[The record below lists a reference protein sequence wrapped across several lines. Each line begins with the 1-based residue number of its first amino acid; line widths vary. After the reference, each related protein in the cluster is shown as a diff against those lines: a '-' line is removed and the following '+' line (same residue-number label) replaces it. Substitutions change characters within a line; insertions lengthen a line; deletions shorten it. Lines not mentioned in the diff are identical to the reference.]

1 MTEVILDSIDGGKS
15 KAKLIRIYKKE
26 GENVKTG
33 DTLFELEAAKN
44 NMKITAEVDGV
55 IVQIKVI
62 EGDEI
67 KTGETLAVI
76 KEDSVRDIKQADK
89 SLEENENKSIIKES
103 KKQTDFK
110 YDIAILGG
118 GPGGY
123 VAAIKAAQLGAKVAL
138 IEKDKLGGT
147 CLNWGCIPTKALVR
161 SAEMY
166 KDFTKAEENGFKI
179 PYLAFDWLK
188 IQSRKDKIV
197 KRLVGGIEHLMDV
210 HNIDVFNTTGSLV
223 DKNTIKLAGD
233 KHLMVKADNIILA
246 TGSKSSSLPIEGAD
260 LPGVIDSKAVLGLEE
275 LPERMVI
282 VGGGVIGMEFAFILA
297 AFEVKVTV
305 VEYLDHVVEG
315 CDPEISQE
323 LTRLAG
329 KKGVRIVTGAQV
341 EKIGQ
346 GVDQS
351 YTVFFNKDGKEQFAT
366 ADKVLMAVGRK
377 PVYQGINPE
386 ELGLELNENSRGIKV
401 NDRMETNIPGI
412 YAIGDVTNKI
422 QLAHVAS
429 HQGVVAVKSIMN
441 DDSSMDYTAV
451 PSAIFTDPEIAE
463 VGICQREAE
472 EKEIDF
478 SVGRFPFMAN
488 GKALTAG
495 HDEGF
500 IKLISEKESGKLIG
514 GSIIG
519 THATDLLAEVTLA
532 VKNKLTVTELI
543 ETIHAHPTTAEV
555 IHEAALDLAGGA
567 LHYSH

>member
-1 MTEVILDSIDGGKS
+1 MIEVILDSVEGGGS

-26 GENVKTG
+26 GEAFRAG
-33 DTLFELEAAKN
+33 DTLFELESAKN
-44 NMKITAEVDGV
+44 NMKISATVDG
-55 IVQIKVI
+55 IISRI
-62 EGDEI
+62 EVVEGEEI
-67 KTGETLAVI
+67 KAGETLTII
-76 KEDSVRDIKQADK
+76 KKETVKDTK
-89 SLEENENKSIIKES
+89 EEKSINDDEGQTTVPAKKKEEPVA
-103 KKQTDFK
+103 K

-161 SAEMY
+161 SAEIY
-166 KDFTKAEENGFKI
+166 KDFSKAEENGFNV
-179 PYLAFDWLK
+179 PYLTFNWSK

-210 HNIDVFNTTGSLV
+210 HGIDVFNTMGSLV
-223 DKNTIKLAGD
+223 DKNTIELPED
-233 KHLMVKADNIILA
+233 KYSIIKADNIIIA
-246 TGSKSSSLPIEGAD
+246 TGSKPSGLPIEGAD
-260 LPGVIDSKAVLGLEE
+260 LPGVINSKAALSLEE
-275 LPERMVI
+275 LPPRMVV
-282 VGGGVIGMEFAFILA
+282 VGGGIIGMEFAFILA

-305 VEYLDHVVEG
+305 VEYLDQVVES
-315 CDPEISQE
+315 CDSEISQE
-323 LTRLAG
+323 LTRLAN
-329 KKGVRIVTGAQV
+329 KKGVRIVTGARV

-351 YTVFFNKDGKEQFAT
+351 YSVFFNKDGKEHFAT
-366 ADKVLMAVGRK
+366 ADKVLMAVGRQ
-377 PVYQGINPE
+377 PVYQGINPV
-386 ELGLELNENSRGIKV
+386 ELGLELNENGGIKV

-429 HQGVVAVKSIMN
+429 HQGVVAVKNIMG
-441 DDSSMDYTAV
+441 DDSIMDYTVV

-463 VGICQREAE
+463 VGICQRAAE
-472 EKEIDF
+472 KKGIDF

-500 IKLISEKESGKLIG
+500 IKLISEKGSGQLIG

-532 VKNKLTVTELI
+532 VKNKLTVAELT

-567 LHYSH
+567 LHYSR

>member
-1 MTEVILDSIDGGKS
+1 MVEVILDSIEGGGT

-26 GENVKTG
+26 GEAISAG
-33 DTLFELEAAKN
+33 DTLFELESAKS
-44 NMKITAEVDGV
+44 NMKIAAKVNGV
-55 IVQIKVI
+55 IAQIKVV

-67 KTGETLAVI
+67 KAGETLAVI
-76 KEDSVRDIKQADK
+76 EEESVKDIDQADK
-89 SLEENENKSIIKES
+89 SLEYNENKSTVKQFD
-103 KKQTDFK
+103 KQTDFK

-161 SAEMY
+161 SAEVY
-166 KDFTKAEENGFKI
+166 KDFSKAEENGFNI
-179 PYLAFDWLK
+179 PYLAFDWSK
-188 IQSRKDKIV
+188 IQFRKNKIV

-210 HNIDVFNTTGSLV
+210 HSIDVFNTMGSLV
-223 DKNTIKLAGD
+223 DKNTIELAWD
-233 KHLMVKADNIILA
+233 KHSIVRADNIIIA
-246 TGSKSSSLPIEGAD
+246 TGSKPVSLPIDGAD
-260 LPGVIDSKAVLGLEE
+260 LPGVIDSKAALSLEK
-275 LPERMVI
+275 LPKRMVV
-282 VGGGVIGMEFAFILA
+282 VGGGIIGMEFAFILA
-297 AFEVKVTV
+297 AFEVEVTV
-305 VEYLDHVVEG
+305 VEYLDQVLES

-323 LTRLAG
+323 LIRLAN
-329 KKGVRIVTGAQV
+329 KKGVRIVTGARV
-341 EKIGQ
+341 VKIGQ
-346 GVDQS
+346 AVDQS
-351 YTVFFNKDGKEQFAT
+351 YTVFFNRDGKEQFAT
-366 ADKVLMAVGRK
+366 ADKVLMAVGRQ
-377 PVYQGINPE
+377 PIYQGVNPG
-386 ELGLELNENSRGIKV
+386 ELGLKLNEDGGIEV
-401 NDRMETNIPGI
+401 NDRMETNISGI

-429 HQGVVAVKSIMN
+429 HQGIVAVKNIMG
-441 DDSSMDYTAV
+441 DDSRMDYTVV

-463 VGICQREAE
+463 VGICQQAAE
-472 EKEIDF
+472 KKGIDF

-500 IKLISEKESGKLIG
+500 IKLISEKESGQLIG

-532 VKNKLTVTELI
+532 VKNKLTVIELI

-567 LHYSH
+567 LHYSR